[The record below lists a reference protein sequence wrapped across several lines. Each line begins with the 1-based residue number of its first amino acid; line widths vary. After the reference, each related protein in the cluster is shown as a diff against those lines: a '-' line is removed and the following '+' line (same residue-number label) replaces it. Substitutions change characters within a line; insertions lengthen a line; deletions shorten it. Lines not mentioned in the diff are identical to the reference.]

1 MAARQLDATEIQ
13 IVLEL
18 IRQGLSD
25 KVIAERMGVSR
36 QAINDVRN
44 GKTHKGA
51 VR

>member
-1 MAARQLDATEIQ
+1 MRKLDATEVQ
-13 IVLEL
+13 VVLEL

-25 KVIAERMGVSR
+25 GEIAQRMGVSR

-44 GKTHKGA
+44 GKTHSGA